1 MRADGTDLPVVDRR
15 GFFRLAAS
23 GVGLASLVA
32 GGAAMGMDRRSVM
45 RVGAGGAGVLAAI
58 AAGTAL
64 SEEAVRQAAETNAA
78 QPVDVIGGSM
88 PPSEPLIPA
97 APEPL
102 RSVRPLART
111 SDISALPGDQLQ
123 DAAEVL
129 NSGRAVVILCGPGA
143 AHARDEVAR
152 LADRLGAP
160 VVKAL
165 PGEPLDGLPFTAFG
179 IGDLGAAP
187 SCWATK
193 ACDTL
198 VILGSTTPWVHYYP
212 KPGQARGV
220 QIDREPAN
228 LGMCYPVEAGL
239 AGDVG
244 MTVQR
249 LLPLLSW
256 QSDRGFILEARHRM
270 AEWNRLL
277 AQADSASR
285 ARLRRRADVTAMN
298 DLVDADG
305 VISFDRSANAWFAAR
320 RARGRRET

>member
-15 GFFRLAAS
+15 GFFRVAAS
-23 GVGLASLVA
+23 SVGLASLVA
-32 GGAAMGMDRRSVM
+32 GGAALGMDRQIAM
-45 RVGAGGAGVLAAI
+45 RIGAGGAGVFAAI

-64 SEEAVRQAAETNAA
+64 SEEAARQAAEANAA
-78 QPVDVIGGSM
+78 QSVDATGGTM

-97 APEPL
+97 TPGPL

-129 NSGRAVVILCGPGA
+129 NNGRAVVILCGPDA

-187 SCWATK
+187 SSWAMK

-198 VILGSTTPWVHYYP
+198 IILGSTSRWVHYYP

-220 QIDREPAN
+220 RIAREPAN
-228 LGMCYPVEAGL
+228 LGTCHRIEVGL
-239 AGDVG
+239 AGEVG
-244 MTVQR
+244 TTVQR
-249 LLPLLSW
+249 LLPLLSR
-256 QSDRGFILEARHRM
+256 QSDRGFMLEARHRM

-277 AQADSASR
+277 GQADSASR
-285 ARLRRRADVTAMN
+285 ARLRRRANVTAMS
-298 DLVDADG
+298 DLVDADS

-320 RARGRRET
+320 RARGWRET